1 MRSLPRKQ
9 QGLTF
14 LSIAFI
20 LALIGFF
27 TLLIL
32 KIAPIY
38 INHSRVVNAIKAIEN
53 TTDIVTKSKS
63 EIKTSLDKRFD
74 MNYVEHVK
82 PEDVTIVAQP
92 GYVRVEIDYERVE
105 HIMGNLSVLVEFHEG
120 FEAGN
125 K

>member
-1 MRSLPRKQ
+1 MRTLPRKQ

-38 INHSRVVNAIKAIEN
+38 INHSRVVNAIKAVEN

-63 EIKTSLDKRFD
+63 EIKTSLEKRFD

-82 PEDVTIVAQP
+82 PDDVTIVAQP
-92 GYVRVEIDYERVE
+92 GYVRVEVDYERVE
-105 HIMGNLSVLVEFHEG
+105 RIFGNLSVLVEFHEG

>member
-1 MRSLPRKQ
+1 MRALPRKQ

-38 INHSRVVNAIKAIEN
+38 INHSRVVNAIKAVEN
-53 TTDIVTKSKS
+53 TTDIVTKSKA
-63 EIKTSLDKRFD
+63 EIKTSLEKRFD
-74 MNYVEHVK
+74 MNYVEHVT

-92 GYVRVEIDYERVE
+92 GYVRVEVDYERVE
-105 HIMGNLSVLVEFHEG
+105 RIFGNLSVLVEFHEG

>member
-1 MRSLPRKQ
+1 M
-9 QGLTF
+9 
-14 LSIAFI
+14 SIAFI

-38 INHSRVVNAIKAIEN
+38 INHSRVVNAIKAVEN

-63 EIKTSLDKRFD
+63 EIKTSLEKRFD

-92 GYVRVEIDYERVE
+92 GYVRVEVDYERVE
-105 HIMGNLSVLVEFHEG
+105 RIFGNLSVLVEFHEG

>member
-1 MRSLPRKQ
+1 MPSSLKKQ
-9 QGLTF
+9 RGLTF

-38 INHSRVVNAIKAIEN
+38 INHSRVVNALKAVEN
-53 TTDIVTKSKS
+53 TTDIVSKTKGDIKS
-63 EIKTSLDKRFD
+63 SLEKRFD
-74 MNYVEHVK
+74 MNYVEHVTNDNIK
-82 PEDVTIVAQP
+82 IVAQP
-92 GYVRVEIDYERVE
+92 GYVRVDIDYERVE
-105 HIMGNLSVLVEFHEG
+105 PIMGNLSVLVEFHEG

>member
-1 MRSLPRKQ
+1 MRALPRKQ

-38 INHSRVVNAIKAIEN
+38 INHSRVVNAIKAVEN

-63 EIKTSLDKRFD
+63 EIKTSLEKRFD

-92 GYVRVEIDYERVE
+92 GYVRVEVDYERVE
-105 HIMGNLSVLVEFHEG
+105 RIFGNLSVLVEFHEG

>member
-1 MRSLPRKQ
+1 MPASLKKQ
-9 QGLTF
+9 RGLTF

-38 INHSRVVNAIKAIEN
+38 INHSRVVNALKAVEN
-53 TTDIVTKSKS
+53 TTDIVTKSKG
-63 EIKTSLDKRFD
+63 EIKGSLEKRFD
-74 MNYVEHVK
+74 MNYVEHVTN
-82 PEDVTIVAQP
+82 DNITIVAQP

-105 HIMGNLSVLVEFHEG
+105 PIFGNLSVLVEFHEG

>member
-1 MRSLPRKQ
+1 MRALPRKQ

-38 INHSRVVNAIKAIEN
+38 INHSRVVNAVKAVEN

-63 EIKTSLDKRFD
+63 EIKTSLEKRFD

-92 GYVRVEIDYERVE
+92 GYVRVEVDYERVE
-105 HIMGNLSVLVEFHEG
+105 RIFGNLSVLVEFHEG

>member
-1 MRSLPRKQ
+1 MRSLPRTQ

-38 INHSRVVNAIKAIEN
+38 INHSRVVNAIKAVEN

-63 EIKTSLDKRFD
+63 EIKTSLEKRFD
-74 MNYVEHVK
+74 MNYVEHVT

-92 GYVRVEIDYERVE
+92 GYVRVEVDYERVE
-105 HIMGNLSVLVEFHEG
+105 RIFGNLSVLVEFHEG

>member
-1 MRSLPRKQ
+1 MPSSLNKQ
-9 QGLTF
+9 RGLTF

-38 INHSRVVNAIKAIEN
+38 INHSRVVNALKAVEK
-53 TTDIVTKSKS
+53 TTDIVTKSKA
-63 EIKTSLDKRFD
+63 EIKTSLEKRFD
-74 MNYVEHVK
+74 MNYVEHVTNDNIK
-82 PEDVTIVAQP
+82 IVAQP

-105 HIMGNLSVLVEFHEG
+105 PIVGNLSVLVEFHEG